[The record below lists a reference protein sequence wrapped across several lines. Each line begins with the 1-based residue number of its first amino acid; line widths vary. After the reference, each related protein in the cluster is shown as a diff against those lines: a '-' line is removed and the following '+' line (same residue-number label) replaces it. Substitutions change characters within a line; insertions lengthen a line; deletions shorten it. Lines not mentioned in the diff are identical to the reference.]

1 MPYTEATIMETL
13 RFSSLIPTGVWHSTL
28 RDVEF
33 HGFLI
38 PKDTMIIPNL
48 YAVHHDAR
56 IWGED
61 VETFNPER
69 FLSPEGRGVV
79 RPEAFI
85 PFSTGRRLCIGEN
98 LAKDELFLIIA
109 AIFQTFHVET
119 DPSEPPPS
127 LEPVP
132 GPVSSPKPHQLI
144 FRLRQP

>member
-13 RFSSLIPTGVWHSTL
+13 RYSSLIPIGVWHSTL

-33 HGFLI
+33 RGFRI

-48 YAVHHDAR
+48 YAVHHDPR
-56 IWGED
+56 LWGED
-61 VETFNPER
+61 VEKFNPDR
-69 FLSPEGRGVV
+69 FLNPEGTGTI

-85 PFSTGRRLCIGEN
+85 PFSTGRRACIGEG

-109 AIFQTFHVET
+109 AIFQTFRV
-119 DPSEPPPS
+119 DLNPDEPRPS

-144 FRLRQP
+144 FNLRHN